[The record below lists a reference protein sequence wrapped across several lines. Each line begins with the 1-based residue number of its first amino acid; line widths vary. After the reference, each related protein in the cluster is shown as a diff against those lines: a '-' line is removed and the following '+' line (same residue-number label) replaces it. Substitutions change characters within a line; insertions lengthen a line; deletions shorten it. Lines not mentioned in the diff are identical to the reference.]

1 MGRKNKA
8 NISNTESQIDEI
20 VEVKNATDVSLENIS
35 LSIGKIRILESA
47 SLKLAY
53 GRKYGL
59 VGINGVG
66 KSTLLRAMYNR
77 TIDNMPNIE
86 MFYVEQENPA
96 SEVETVYETVIRSSS
111 KRSELLQLQYSI
123 EKKME
128 NNEDVNMDIYN
139 RVLDELSAIGADQDD
154 AKVSKI
160 LRGMGFEENDIH
172 RPTASFSGGW
182 RMRVSIAK
190 ALFLEPTLLLLDEPT
205 NHLDLN
211 AVLWLSNYLATWKNT
226 VFVVS
231 HDKDFLNEVCTDIV
245 QITERKLNYFKG
257 DYNMFKDMEMQL
269 LKKRTD
275 DWVEFEKKIKQM
287 QKKSTSKKD
296 IAEYTKKHGCEKPPK
311 PYRVRI
317 NFPDVGDIGIPVLE
331 ARHVDFSYGDK
342 KIFSGLDFGID
353 LHSRITVVGRNGA
366 GKSTFIKLLAK
377 EIEPSTGEIYHNH
390 KMRVGYFHQHNI
402 EYLPLE
408 QSAVEYLKSLDDDL
422 VDQDARKY
430 LGGIGLEGSLH
441 LKPIKLLSGGQKSRV
456 ALAGIFVLK
465 PHVVLL
471 DEPTNHLDIET
482 IESLIDAVNSFNGG
496 VVMVTHNVD
505 LITNTK
511 CVLWELDEGELNETT
526 FEVYKHKLLSV
537 LDEDQ

>member
-1 MGRKNKA
+1 MGRKNKSKK
-8 NISNTESQIDEI
+8 ISNAEDRFNELVDT
-20 VEVKNATDVSLENIS
+20 KNATDISLENIS
-35 LSIGKIRILESA
+35 LSIGKVKILDST
-47 SLKLAY
+47 SLKLSY

-77 TIDNMPNIE
+77 TLDDMPNID

-96 SEVETVYETVIRSSS
+96 SDVETVYETVISSSS
-111 KRSELLQLQYSI
+111 KRSELLQMQYAL

-128 NNEDVNMDIYN
+128 NDDDVDMELYN
-139 RVLDELSAIGADQDD
+139 RVIDELSAIGADQDE
-154 AKVSKI
+154 AKVNKI
-160 LRGMGFEENDIH
+160 LRGMGFEEDEIH
-172 RPTASFSGGW
+172 KPTISFSGGW
-182 RMRVSIAK
+182 RMRISIAK

-211 AVLWLSNYLATWKNT
+211 AVLWLSNYLSSWKNT

-245 QITERKLNYFKG
+245 HITEKKLYYYKG
-257 DYNMFKDMEMQL
+257 DYNMFKSMESQL
-269 LKKRTD
+269 LKKRND
-275 DWVEFEKKIKQM
+275 DWTSFEKRIKHM
-287 QKKSTSKKD
+287 QKKGTTKKE
-296 IAEYTKKHGCEKPPK
+296 IMEYTKKHGCERPPK

-317 NFPDVGDIGIPVLE
+317 NFPEVGDIGIPVLE
-331 ARHVDFSYGDK
+331 VRHVDFSYSNK
-342 KIFSGLDFGID
+342 KIFSNLDFGID
-353 LHSRITVVGRNGA
+353 LNSRITIVGRNGT

-377 EIEPSTGEIYHNH
+377 ELKPSAGEIYYNH

-402 EYLPLE
+402 EHLPLE
-408 QSAVEYLKSLDDDL
+408 QSAVDYLKSLDNEL
-422 VDQDARKY
+422 IDQDARKY

-441 LKPIKLLSGGQKSRV
+441 LKPIKVLSGGQKSRV
-456 ALAGIFVLK
+456 ALAGIFVIR

-482 IESLIDAVNSFNGG
+482 IESLIDAVNNFSGA

-505 LITNTK
+505 LITDTR
-511 CVLWELDEGELNETT
+511 CALWELDQGELKETT
-526 FEVYKHKLLSV
+526 FVEYKNKLLFE
-537 LDEDQ
+537 LE